1 MRLKDYSHDTH
12 PEFLKGEMFYCNVYN
27 GERPTGDSKDLKV
40 GENGRIRLTSEF
52 EDIGFKSKRM
62 GKVAYDTNGNRIG
75 WDARPVFISAS
86 EYKKLE
92 NSLFSR
98 FLRFVLT
105 ILERSDKQSNK

>member
-12 PEFLKGEMFYCNVYN
+12 PELLKGEMFYCNVYN
-27 GERPTGDSKDLKV
+27 GERPTGDSMDLKV

-62 GKVAYDTNGNRIG
+62 GQIAYDNNGNYVG
-75 WDARPVFISAS
+75 HATRPVFISIA
-86 EYKKLE
+86 EYDKHE

-98 FLRFVLT
+98 FIKFVITL
-105 ILERSDKQSNK
+105 LERFDKGDN